1 MGEQTQYLCLN
12 CDFTIKDNDL
22 RYFIDEKTNRIVIH
36 SMGMLTFDMG
46 RDSKINGKIIPSFC
60 PHCLKEV
67 NFCHND
73 DMGNVEKII
82 TSLETDEK
90 EFKKDLDE
98 RYPFRK
104 KAVML
109 KGAVGPKDE
118 HGKCPKCGRKIE
130 LITQDNQEC
139 PKCGGMLLSFLAA
152 LYD

>member
-1 MGEQTQYLCLN
+1 
-12 CDFTIKDNDL
+12 
-22 RYFIDEKTNRIVIH
+22 
-36 SMGMLTFDMG
+36 MGMLTFDMG

-73 DMGNVEKII
+73 DIVNVEKIRS
-82 TSLETDEK
+82 SLETDEK

-98 RYPFRK
+98 RYPLRK

-109 KGAVGPKDE
+109 KGAVGPKEE
-118 HGKCPKCGRKIE
+118 HCKCSKCGRKIE